1 MNTNHKNVQTAIL
14 GVGAALFAL
23 FLLVKPDYFFKS
35 ALNGLSLYVTTV
47 LPALFPFYFCATLL
61 TKIGAAEV
69 CSIVM
74 KKPIKFLFN
83 APPESAFAIV
93 CSLLCGYPVG
103 AAALNSLYL
112 EGYLDEDGV
121 RRAMPVCSTSG
132 PLFMLGTVG
141 SALFHN
147 AHVGAVVLVSHIIG
161 TFICGVVFRGFK
173 LPKNKQFDDKITPK
187 SNATETKK
195 SSPKVADLN
204 SLENKLYGKENA
216 LSESVSK
223 ATLSMLYL
231 GGYIVLAS
239 MLADCVLLIPYL
251 NNAPAEIKTLM
262 QGVIE
267 MTRGCVCAVDV
278 SYLPYA
284 VALCTFIITL
294 GGLCICMQ
302 SCSYLIPCGIKTS
315 RYLLCKLCQ
324 ATAAGLVSLL
334 LGFAIV

>member
-1 MNTNHKNVQTAIL
+1 ML
-14 GVGAALFAL
+14 GIGAALFAL
-23 FLLVKPDYFFKS
+23 FLIVKPDYFFKS
-35 ALNGLSLYVTTV
+35 SLNGLSLYVTTV

-69 CSIVM
+69 CSVVL

-83 APPESAFAIV
+83 APPESAFALV

-103 AAALNSLYL
+103 AATLNSLYL

-141 SALFHN
+141 SALFHD
-147 AHVGAVVLVSHIIG
+147 ARVGAVVLSSHIIG
-161 TFICGVVFRGFK
+161 TFICGIVFRGFK
-173 LPKNKQFDDKITPK
+173 LPKNKHFIDKIKPTSNDVEMTK
-187 SNATETKK
+187 SAQKTVDFNPVAT
-195 SSPKVADLN
+195 
-204 SLENKLYGKENA
+204 KLYGKENA

-231 GGYIVLAS
+231 GGYIVLAN
-239 MLADCVLLIPYL
+239 MLADCVLLIPGL
-251 NNAPAEIKTLM
+251 NSIPAVIKTLLL
-262 QGVIE
+262 GVIE

-284 VALCTFIITL
+284 VALCTFVISL
-294 GGLCICMQ
+294 GGLCIGMQ

-324 ATAAGLVSLL
+324 ATAAALVALILGL
-334 LGFAIV
+334 AIA